1 VQRIDPIRRDEDSP
15 WVAPTSA
22 VRPVGRRQPGEDEQ
36 ERRRRRPRPQD
47 DGTPDGRPDADGH
60 IDVSA

>member
-1 VQRIDPIRRDEDSP
+1 MQRIDPIRHNEDSP
-15 WVAPTSA
+15 WVAPTSG
-22 VRPVGRRQPGEDEQ
+22 VRPVGRRQPGEDERQ
-36 ERRRRRPRPQD
+36 RKRRQPHPEG